1 MSRTFILDGNDFD
14 TLEGFY
20 DVFEVVAL
28 QGVAW
33 GRNLDAFDDALSGG
47 VGLFA
52 SGDTIIWKN
61 SQRSRECLGYKETI
75 RQLERQ
81 LAESDPSQHDSIML
95 AIELAKNEKG
105 ETVFNW
111 LQEIITEHSDIHVR
125 FE

>member
-14 TLEGFY
+14 TLEVFY

-52 SGDTIIWKN
+52 SGDTIIWEN